1 MCSVCNNLKGAYDLS
16 YEAVRKMRHL
26 YKNEEKLPRKELKEL
41 INQLRAEMEGKPE
54 IAPAVNT

>member
-1 MCSVCNNLKGAYDLS
+1 
-16 YEAVRKMRHL
+16 MRQL

-54 IAPAVNT
+54 IVSVVNT